1 MRREGYN
8 NFWHNQGQSHKEVL
22 KNNQT
27 AQSGKSRFLMP
38 ARSVSFSYRCANPHR
53 RFMAVGVCC
62 SILAKNHHKSQFVLR
77 KLSKK
82 KRDLKQLQNT
92 VQAMKLPSI

>member
-1 MRREGYN
+1 
-8 NFWHNQGQSHKEVL
+8 
-22 KNNQT
+22 
-27 AQSGKSRFLMP
+27 
-38 ARSVSFSYRCANPHR
+38 
-53 RFMAVGVCC
+53 MAVGVCC